1 MPAIFS
7 PGPTADV
14 EYYTPQVQAVRVR
27 QADDVLQ
34 HAPLHRL
41 VAGAPLKLDVQHQ
54 CMAIGQGDVE
64 YLVRGQRL
72 GRQFDIE
79 RVGVA
84 HVSLEQPGCKV
95 GDEGT
100 DQLVQWTIGVGHSA
114 CSSHTYATSVAHAG
128 GSAAKMWQASN
139 SSHGRLRRA

>member
-1 MPAIFS
+1 
-7 PGPTADV
+7 
-14 EYYTPQVQAVRVR
+14 
-27 QADDVLQ
+27 
-34 HAPLHRL
+34 
-41 VAGAPLKLDVQHQ
+41 GAPLKLDVQHQ
-54 CMAIGQGDVE
+54 CTAIGQGDVE

-100 DQLVQWTIGVGHSA
+100 DQLFQWTIGVGDSSCLLAHVCHQ
-114 CSSHTYATSVAHAG
+114 CSTRWRKCREDVAG
-128 GSAAKMWQASN
+128 EPPQP
-139 SSHGRLRRA
+139 